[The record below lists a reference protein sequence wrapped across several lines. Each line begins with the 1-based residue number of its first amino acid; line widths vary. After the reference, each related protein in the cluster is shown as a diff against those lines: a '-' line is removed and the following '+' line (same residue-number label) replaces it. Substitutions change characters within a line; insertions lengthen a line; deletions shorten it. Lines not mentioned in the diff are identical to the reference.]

1 MKFCVIGAGRFGYEA
16 AVTLSDN
23 GMEVLVIDSNPS
35 IIDSI
40 KDRVTHAI
48 CIKLTDED
56 SLRSVGIDDMDT
68 VIVSMGEKFAESI
81 LLTAI
86 LKRKLN
92 IKNVI
97 TRSISQIHKDILKL
111 VGADQVILPE
121 YEAGQILADKL
132 SFSFNTLA
140 KLSKDIFI
148 VQINIPKKFIG
159 LRLDEINFYNN
170 YNLSFIGIKNEEDI
184 ILVKDNYI
192 FKDNDIIII
201 SGSIKNIS
209 YFNNL

>member
-1 MKFCVIGAGRFGYEA
+1 MKFCIIGAGRFGYET
-16 AVTLSDN
+16 AVTLAEN
-23 GMEVLVIDSNPS
+23 GMEVLAIDSNSS

-48 CIKLTDED
+48 CMKLTDEE
-56 SLRSVGIDDMDT
+56 SLRSVGIESMDT

-121 YEAGQILADKL
+121 YEAGQMLAERL
-132 SFSFNTLA
+132 SFPFNTIA
-140 KLSKDIFI
+140 KIAQNTLITQTNIPEQFI
-148 VQINIPKKFIG
+148 NLKLNQINFQK
-159 LRLDEINFYNN
+159 N
-170 YNLSFIGIKNEEDI
+170 YNISFIGIKNIDDIKIVNNDYNFKKGDIIVIAGSVEDI
-184 ILVKDNYI
+184 K
-192 FKDNDIIII
+192 K
-201 SGSIKNIS
+201 
-209 YFNNL
+209 FNNI